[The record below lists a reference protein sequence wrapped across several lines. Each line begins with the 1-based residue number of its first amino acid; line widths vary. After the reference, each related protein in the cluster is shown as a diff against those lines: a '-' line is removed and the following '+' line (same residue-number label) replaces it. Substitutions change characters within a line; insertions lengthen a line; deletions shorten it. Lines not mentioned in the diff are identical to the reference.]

1 MPDTSDQHSRMTRAL
16 VTGASK
22 GIGFEIAKALSSEG
36 VEVIIGARDRRRGTD
51 AARALDVEFVQLD
64 VTDDASVARAVGEVE
79 RGGETLDILVNNAG
93 VLLELEHRDPTL
105 VPIELVRRTYDT
117 NVFGVIRVTN
127 AFLPLLRRAP
137 AARIVNVTSRL
148 SSLTRALESTP
159 RHLTF
164 LAYNSSKT
172 ALNAVTVQYALA
184 LRGTPIKIN
193 AVDPGHSAT
202 DINGR
207 MGDRPP
213 SEAARLPVR
222 LALLPGDGPTG
233 AFISNEGEVPW

>member
-1 MPDTSDQHSRMTRAL
+1 MTRAL
-16 VTGASK
+16 VTGANK
-22 GIGFEIAKALSSEG
+22 GIGFEIAKALRTQG
-36 VEVIIGARDRRRGTD
+36 VDVIIGARDRSRGAE
-51 AARALDVEFVQLD
+51 AARTLETDFVQLD
-64 VTDDASVARAVGEVE
+64 VTDDESVARAANEVE
-79 RGGETLDILVNNAG
+79 SGGTALDILVNNAG
-93 VLLELEHRDPTL
+93 VLLELDHRDPTS
-105 VPIELVRRTYDT
+105 VPIELVRRTFDT
-117 NVFGVIRVTN
+117 NVFGAIRVTN

-148 SSLTRALESTP
+148 ASLSRALENTP
-159 RHLTF
+159 SHLIF

-172 ALNAVTVQYALA
+172 ALNAVTLQYALA

-193 AVDPGHSAT
+193 SVDPGHSAT

-222 LALLPGDGPTG
+222 LALLPDDGPTG
-233 AFISNEGEVPW
+233 AFISNDGEVPW

>member
-1 MPDTSDQHSRMTRAL
+1 MTRAL
-16 VTGASK
+16 VTGANK
-22 GIGFEIAKALSSEG
+22 GIGFEIARALRTQG
-36 VEVIIGARDRRRGTD
+36 VDVIIGARDRSRGAE
-51 AARALDVEFVQLD
+51 AARTLETDFVQLD
-64 VTDDASVARAVGEVE
+64 VTDDESVARAANEVE
-79 RGGETLDILVNNAG
+79 SGGTALDILVNNAG
-93 VLLELEHRDPTL
+93 VLLELDHRDPTS
-105 VPIELVRRTYDT
+105 VPIELVRRTFDT
-117 NVFGVIRVTN
+117 NVFGAIRVTN

-148 SSLTRALESTP
+148 ASLSRALENTP
-159 RHLTF
+159 SHLIF

-172 ALNAVTVQYALA
+172 ALNAVTLQYALA

-193 AVDPGHSAT
+193 SVDPGHSAT

-222 LALLPGDGPTG
+222 LALLPDDGPTG
-233 AFISNEGEVPW
+233 AFISNDGEVPW

>member
-1 MPDTSDQHSRMTRAL
+1 MTRAL
-16 VTGASK
+16 VTGANK
-22 GIGFEIAKALSSEG
+22 GIGFEIAKALRTQG
-36 VEVIIGARDRRRGTD
+36 VDVIIGARDRGRGLE
-51 AARALDVEFVQLD
+51 AARALGTDFVQLD
-64 VTDDASVARAVGEVE
+64 VTDDESVMRAANEVE
-79 RGGETLDILVNNAG
+79 KDGPSLDILVNNAA
-93 VLLELEHRDPTL
+93 VLLELDYRDPTS
-105 VPIELVRRTYDT
+105 VPIELVTRTFDT
-117 NVFGVIRVTN
+117 NVFGAIRVTN

-148 SSLTRALESTP
+148 ASLSRTLANTP
-159 RHLTF
+159 SHLTF

-172 ALNAVTVQYALA
+172 ALNAVTLQYALA

-193 AVDPGHSAT
+193 VVDPGHSAT

-222 LALLPGDGPTG
+222 LALLPEHGPTG
-233 AFISNEGEVPW
+233 AFISNDGEVPW

>member
-1 MPDTSDQHSRMTRAL
+1 MTRAL
-16 VTGASK
+16 VTGANK
-22 GIGFEIAKALSSEG
+22 GIGFEIAKALRTQG
-36 VEVIIGARDRRRGTD
+36 VDVIIGARDRSRGAE
-51 AARALDVEFVQLD
+51 AARTLETDFVQLD
-64 VTDDASVARAVGEVE
+64 VTDDESVARAANEVE
-79 RGGETLDILVNNAG
+79 SGGTALDILVNNAG
-93 VLLELEHRDPTL
+93 VLLELDHRDPTSL
-105 VPIELVRRTYDT
+105 PIELVRRTFDT
-117 NVFGVIRVTN
+117 NVFGAIRVTN

-148 SSLTRALESTP
+148 ASLSRALENTP
-159 RHLTF
+159 SHLIF

-172 ALNAVTVQYALA
+172 ALNAVTLQYALA

-193 AVDPGHSAT
+193 SVDPGHSAT

-222 LALLPGDGPTG
+222 LALLPDDGPTG
-233 AFISNEGEVPW
+233 AFISNDGEVPW